1 MAWGLFFTIVAQV
14 LLGAFVVM
22 VLAALAKAITDKWK
36 EK

>member
-14 LLGAFVVM
+14 LLGTFVVM
-22 VLAALAKAITDKWK
+22 ILAAVAKVITDKWK